1 MRISDWSSDVCS
13 SDLIC
18 PGAHVDLSG
27 TLCHLT
33 RNPPNQDW
41 LYFMP
46 DDAMKDEIESRS
58 LIEMTTSVVAAY
70 LSNNHVASGQIA
82 EVIHTLH
89 GAHNVLT
96 GDGAAPAPEPLPPAV
111 QIRKP
116 VNPASII
123 CLHDG

>member
-70 LSNNHVASGQIA
+70 LSNNNVASGQIA
-82 EVIHTLH
+82 EVIHTVH
-89 GAHNVLT
+89 G
-96 GDGAAPAPEPLPPAV
+96 D
-111 QIRKP
+111 RKS
-116 VNPASII
+116 VGEGKCVSVRVDLGGRRLIQKKHRNRFI
-123 CLHDG
+123 

>member
-70 LSNNHVASGQIA
+70 LSNKNAASGQIA
-82 EVIHTLH
+82 AVIQQVH
-89 GAHNVLT
+89 GALRSAERS
-96 GDGAAPAPEPLPPAV
+96 DGKEGVSTCRHWWSPLHYN
-111 QIRKP
+111 KKH
-116 VNPASII
+116 
-123 CLHDG
+123 L